1 MNESI
6 YLLCVLRLT
15 HSPHPLELP
24 MVIQIRCNWSFTCCR
39 FPPNNREPF
48 WIVCQIF
55 NYHYR
60 PQTKFAKVMFF
71 TGVCLSTGGSASR
84 WEGGC
89 IGGGGFASGGSAS
102 KGSLHPERGL
112 HPGDLHPGGVCIQGG
127 LPVHPP
133 IRYYM
138 IQSSTLSYPTLC
150 DWNTFLFLN
159 MNNRNSTIHSIS

>member
-1 MNESI
+1 MNEPI

-24 MVIQIRCNWSFTCCR
+24 MVIQIRCNWSFTCYR

-84 WEGGC
+84 WGGGC
-89 IGGGGFASGGSAS
+89 IGGGICIWG
-102 KGSLHPERGL
+102 GL
-112 HPGDLHPGGVCIQGG
+112 HPRGVYIQGGVCIQWICIQGESASRG
-127 LPVHPP
+127 STHCPQ

-138 IQSSTLSYPTLC
+138 IQSSTLSYPTLS